1 LKKKTTEALPESIV
15 VEYNALREEILFR
28 LKVQQ
33 DVMNYSL
40 LFVGFIATTL
50 AIQGLDTGAV
60 LIVLL
65 LGPLVGI
72 FLAFVYLKQ
81 HIFIEA
87 LAGYI
92 SSQLSY
98 DTSSEKGASTQKICP
113 FAGWEDHLTKSFYTD
128 RLPTLF
134 TGILELAEG
143 LFPLLMG
150 IACWLLFIA
159 LRGRWPASQLPGL
172 MATNLGLDVVRLSDI
187 WAILEVVLLVCAL
200 IVEWAVRKWALK
212 QRRSWIDL
220 ETAAAKLNPADFER
234 SEPETTQSGSKRAAP
249 RSGAAASASSD
260 ERYEERILAYVE
272 QHGSINNAE
281 CRELLGIESYKKVG
295 ALLHKLRDA
304 GKLRQIGT
312 KRWTRYEP
320 P

>member
-1 LKKKTTEALPESIV
+1 LKNKTTQALPESIV

-40 LFVGFIATTL
+40 LFVGFIVITL

-60 LIVLL
+60 LILLL

-81 HIFIEA
+81 HLFIEA

-92 SSQLSY
+92 SSQLRY
-98 DTSSEKGASTQKICP
+98 DTSSEKGVSTQQIRP
-113 FAGWEDHLTKSFYTD
+113 FAGWEDHLTKSFYTG
-128 RLPTLF
+128 RLPILF
-134 TGILELAEG
+134 TGILGLAEG
-143 LFPLLMG
+143 LFPLLIG

-159 LRGRWPASQLPGL
+159 LRGGWSGSQLPGPI
-172 MATNLGLDVVRLSDI
+172 ATNLSLDVVRLSDI
-187 WAILEVVLLVCAL
+187 WAILDIVLLACAL
-200 IVEWAVRKWALK
+200 IVEGAVGKWVLK
-212 QRRSWIDL
+212 QRRSWVDL
-220 ETAAAKLNPADFER
+220 ETVADRLDTADSER
-234 SEPETTQSGSKRAAP
+234 SESEMAQSGLERVGAPSDAAT
-249 RSGAAASASSD
+249 SASSD
-260 ERYEERILAYVE
+260 ERYEDRILAYVE
-272 QHGSINNAE
+272 QHRSINNAE
-281 CRELLGIESYKKVG
+281 CRELLGIESYKKAG

-312 KRWTRYEP
+312 KRWTRYELP
-320 P
+320 

>member
-1 LKKKTTEALPESIV
+1 LKNKTTQALPESMV

-33 DVMNYSL
+33 DVMSYSL

-65 LGPLVGI
+65 FGPLVGI

-87 LAGYI
+87 LADYI
-92 SSQLSY
+92 ASQLSY
-98 DTSSEKGASTQKICP
+98 DTSSKNGTSTQKVCP
-113 FAGWEDHLTKSFYTD
+113 LAGWEHYLTKSFYTD

-143 LFPLLMG
+143 LFPLLIG

-159 LRGRWPASQLPGL
+159 LRGRWSASQLPGFVD
-172 MATNLGLDVVRLSDI
+172 TKLGLDVVNLSDI
-187 WAILEVVLLVCAL
+187 WAILEVVLLVGAL
-200 IVEWAVRKWALK
+200 IVEWAVRKWALQ
-212 QRRSWIDL
+212 QRRSWVDL
-220 ETAAAKLNPADFER
+220 ETVAARLQPADAER
-234 SEPETTQSGSKRAAP
+234 SEPETAQASSKRAEP
-249 RSGAAASASSD
+249 RSGAVASASSN

-272 QHGSINNAE
+272 QHGSINNTE
-281 CRELLGIESYKKVG
+281 CRELLGIKSYKKAG

-312 KRWTRYEP
+312 KRWTRYKP